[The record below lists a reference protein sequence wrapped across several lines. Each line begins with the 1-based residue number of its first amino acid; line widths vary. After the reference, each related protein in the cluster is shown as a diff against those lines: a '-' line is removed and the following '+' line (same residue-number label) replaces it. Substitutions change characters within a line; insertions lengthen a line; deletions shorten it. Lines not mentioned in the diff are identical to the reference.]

1 MKILDLYINGFGK
14 FHGRNL
20 SFEDGLNIVYG
31 KNEAG
36 KSTIHTFIRGMLFGI
51 EKQRGRASRNDLYS
65 KFEPWENSGTY
76 EGQLRLEHKGHI
88 YRIERT
94 FQKNKKE
101 FKIVDE
107 TVGKEIEPTKAFLD
121 DLLCGLSETAYNNT
135 VSIGQL
141 KSATDEGM
149 VSELKNYIANLNTTG
164 NLALNITKAVAFL
177 KGQRKE
183 LEAQMVPEA
192 ARTYTSLLS
201 EIRNTEKE
209 IASPEYE
216 NQIQSYQRLRVE
228 VKDTLEEKQRE
239 KEELLQKAAR
249 GKQVLSNNQFT
260 DQDSITAY
268 SLKTQT
274 TFDEYSEA
282 KASCNKK
289 SRKVLSVLS
298 LVIATLLLCGAG
310 ATYYFGNS
318 SYLSLTYGIDY
329 MVFCA
334 SFVGAAII
342 FYLIGLIL
350 FLRLRHRQKDMEM
363 SAKVLQEIFSRHLG
377 DSTISQEAMRAFQT
391 RMAEFT
397 RLSSAITKSEAAI
410 EQKAAEIA
418 ELAGRQEMCSE
429 VIEKQQKSQ
438 WELEKKLEH
447 LSACK
452 TQAEGLKHILA
463 ENDRIREE
471 IAAVDL
477 ALETMTGLSSSI
489 RDSFGLYL
497 NKTASDLI
505 AGITGGIYTSMSV
518 DENLNVFL
526 NTKTKLVPLESVSSG
541 TMDQVYL
548 ALRLAAAKLI
558 QTGGEGLTEC
568 SDQMPLIFDDSF
580 VLYDDDRLKT
590 ALKWLVKAYDGQII
604 MFTCH
609 QREAQML
616 TANLIPYHLIEI

>member
-1 MKILDLYINGFGK
+1 MKILDIYINGFGK
-14 FHGRNL
+14 FHDRNL
-20 SFEDGLNIVYG
+20 SFRDGLNIVYG

-51 EKQRGRASRNDLYS
+51 ERQRGRASRNDLYT
-65 KFEPWENSGTY
+65 KYEPWENSGTY
-76 EGQLRLEHKGHI
+76 EGQVRLEHKDHI

-94 FQKNKKE
+94 FHKNKKE

-107 TVGKEIEPTKAFLD
+107 TAGREVEPTKAFLD
-121 DLLCGLSETAYNNT
+121 DLLCGLSEAAYINT

-164 NLALNITKAVAFL
+164 NLALNITKAAAFL
-177 KGQRKE
+177 KSQRKE
-183 LEAQMVPEA
+183 LESQMVPEA

-201 EIRNTEKE
+201 EIRNTEKD

-216 NQIQSYQRLRVE
+216 NQIQAYQKLRSE
-228 VKDTLEEKQRE
+228 VKNTLEELQKE

-249 GKQVLSNNQFT
+249 GRQVLSSNQFS
-260 DQDSITAY
+260 DQESINVY
-268 SLKTQT
+268 SGKAQE
-274 TFDEYSEA
+274 TFDEYTEA
-282 KASCNKK
+282 RTACGKK
-289 SRKVLSVLS
+289 PRKICSVLS
-298 LVIATLLLCGAG
+298 LIIATVLLCSTGVLYYLGESNYFTAYYGLDLILLLG
-310 ATYYFGNS
+310 
-318 SYLSLTYGIDY
+318 
-329 MVFCA
+329 VFI
-334 SFVGAAII
+334 GAAII

-350 FLRLRHRQKDMEM
+350 FLRLRHSQKDMEM
-363 SAKVLQEIFSRHLG
+363 SAKILQEILSRHLG
-377 DSTISQEAMRAFQT
+377 NTDISTKAIQAFQT

-397 RLSSAITKSEAAI
+397 RLCSAVTRSEAAI
-410 EQKAAEIA
+410 AQKAAEIE
-418 ELAGRQEMCSE
+418 ELQKKQEGCGES
-429 VIEKQQKSQ
+429 IEKQQKSQ

-447 LSACK
+447 LSNCK

-471 IAAVDL
+471 ISAIDL
-477 ALETMTGLSSSI
+477 ALETMTSLSSSI

-526 NTKTKLVPLESVSSG
+526 NTKTKLVPLEQVSSG

-548 ALRLAAAKLI
+548 ALRLAAATLI
-558 QTGGEGLTEC
+558 QEGTER
-568 SDQMPLIFDDSF
+568 MPFIFDDSF
-580 VLYDDDRLKT
+580 VLYDDDRLRT
-590 ALKWLVKAYDGQII
+590 ALKWLVGAYSDQVII
-604 MFTCH
+604 FTCH

-616 TANLIPYHLIEI
+616 TANLIPYHLVEI

>member
-1 MKILDLYINGFGK
+1 MKILDIYINGFGK

-20 SFEDGLNIVYG
+20 SFGDGLNIVYG

-51 EKQRGRASRNDLYS
+51 ERQRGRASRSDLYT

-76 EGQLRLEHKGHI
+76 EGQIRLEHKEHI

-94 FQKNKKE
+94 FQKNRKE

-107 TVGKEIEPTKAFLD
+107 TAGREVEPTKAFLD
-121 DLLCGLSETAYNNT
+121 DLLNGLSETAYINT

-164 NLALNITKAVAFL
+164 NLALNITKATSFL
-177 KGQRKE
+177 KAQRKE

-209 IASPEYE
+209 ISSPEYE
-216 NQIQSYQRLRVE
+216 NQIQTYQKLKAE
-228 VKDTLEEKQRE
+228 VKTTLEERQKE
-239 KEELLQKAAR
+239 KEELIQKVAR
-249 GKQVLSNNQFT
+249 GRQILTSNQFT
-260 DQDSITAY
+260 DQDSIHAY
-268 SLKTQT
+268 SDKAQENY
-274 TFDEYSEA
+274 DEYIDAKEA
-282 KASCNKK
+282 C
-289 SRKVLSVLS
+289 SRKPKKVLSVLS
-298 LVIATLLLCGAG
+298 LILATLLLCSTGALYYMG
-310 ATYYFGNS
+310 ETNYFTTYYG
-318 SYLSLTYGIDY
+318 LELILLMGIL
-329 MVFCA
+329 
-334 SFVGAAII
+334 VGASII

-350 FLRLRHRQKDMEM
+350 FLRLRHSQKDMDM
-363 SAKVLQEIFSRHLG
+363 SAKILQEILSRHLG
-377 DSTISQEAMRAFQT
+377 DIDISEDAMKAFQS

-397 RLSSAITKSEAAI
+397 RLCNAVIKSEAAVI
-410 EQKAAEIA
+410 QKAVEIE
-418 ELAGRQEMCSE
+418 ELQKKQEGCGDT
-429 VIEKQQKSQ
+429 IEKQQKSQ

-447 LSACK
+447 LSNCK
-452 TQAEGLKHILA
+452 TQAEGLKHILS

-471 IAAVDL
+471 ISSIDL
-477 ALETMTGLSSSI
+477 ALETMTSLSSSI

-518 DENLNVFL
+518 DENLNIFL
-526 NTKTKLVPLESVSSG
+526 NTKTKLVPLEQVSSG

-548 ALRLAAAKLI
+548 ALRLAAATLI
-558 QTGGEGLTEC
+558 QEGNTR
-568 SDQMPLIFDDSF
+568 MPFIFDDSF
-580 VLYDDDRLKT
+580 VLYDDDRLRT
-590 ALKWLVKAYDGQII
+590 ALKWLVNTYSDQII
-604 MFTCH
+604 IFTCH

-616 TANLIPYHLIEI
+616 TANLIPYHLVEI

>member
-1 MKILDLYINGFGK
+1 MKIIDIYINGFGK

-20 SFEDGLNIVYG
+20 TFRDGLNIVYG

-51 EKQRGRASRNDLYS
+51 ERQRGRASRNDLYS
-65 KFEPWENSGTY
+65 KYEPWENSGTY
-76 EGQLRLEHKGHI
+76 EGQIRLEHKNHI

-107 TVGKEIEPTKAFLD
+107 TAGREIEPTKAFLD
-121 DLLCGLSETAYNNT
+121 DLLCGLSEEAYINT

-164 NLALNITKAVAFL
+164 NLALNITKSAAFL
-177 KGQRKE
+177 KAQRKE
-183 LEAQMVPEA
+183 LESQMVPEA

-209 IASPEYE
+209 ISSPEYE
-216 NQIQSYQRLRVE
+216 NQIKEYHRLRSQI
-228 VKDTLEEKQRE
+228 KTSMEEHQKE

-249 GKQVLSNNQFT
+249 GRQVLTSNHFP
-260 DQDSITAY
+260 DQSSINACLAKAQESY
-268 SLKTQT
+268 
-274 TFDEYSEA
+274 DEYVEA
-282 KASCNKK
+282 MEAC
-289 SRKVLSVLS
+289 SRKPRKIFSVLT
-298 LVIATLLLCGAG
+298 LVIATMLLCATGVLYYLGEANYFTAYYGLDLLL
-310 ATYYFGNS
+310 
-318 SYLSLTYGIDY
+318 LLGIFIGTA
-329 MVFCA
+329 M
-334 SFVGAAII
+334 I

-350 FLRLRHRQKDMEM
+350 FLRLRHSQKDMEM
-363 SAKVLQEIFSRHLG
+363 SARILQEILSRYLG
-377 DSTISQEAMRAFQT
+377 NTEITPEAIQAFQT

-397 RLSSAITKSEAAI
+397 RLSSAVSKSEAVIA
-410 EQKAAEIA
+410 QKAAEIE
-418 ELAGRQEMCSE
+418 ELSRKQENCGES
-429 VIEKQQKSQ
+429 IEMQQKGQ

-447 LSACK
+447 LSNCK

-463 ENDRIREE
+463 ENDRVREE
-471 IAAVDL
+471 ISAIDL
-477 ALETMTGLSSSI
+477 AMETMTSLSSSI
-489 RDSFGLYL
+489 RNSFGLHL

-505 AGITGGIYTSMSV
+505 TGITGGIYTSMSV

-526 NTKTKLVPLESVSSG
+526 NTKKKLVPLEQVSSG

-548 ALRLAAAKLI
+548 ALRLAAATLI
-558 QTGGEGLTEC
+558 QEGTER
-568 SDQMPLIFDDSF
+568 MPFIFDDSF
-580 VLYDDDRLKT
+580 VLYDDDRLRI
-590 ALKWLVKAYDGQII
+590 ALKWLISTYSDQVII
-604 MFTCH
+604 FTCH

-616 TANLIPYHLIEI
+616 TANLIPYHLVEI

>member
-1 MKILDLYINGFGK
+1 MKILDIYINGFGK

-51 EKQRGRASRNDLYS
+51 EKQRGRASRNDLYT

-76 EGQLRLEHKGHI
+76 EGQLRLEHKDHI

-101 FKIVDE
+101 FKVVDE
-107 TVGKEIEPTKAFLD
+107 TAGREIEPTKAFLD
-121 DLLCGLSETAYNNT
+121 DLLSGLSETAYNNT

-164 NLALNITKAVAFL
+164 NIALNITKATSFL
-177 KGQRKE
+177 KSQHKE
-183 LEAQMVPEA
+183 LESQMVPEA

-216 NQIQSYQRLRVE
+216 NQIQAYQRMRVE
-228 VKDTLEEKQRE
+228 VKDTLEVKQKE
-239 KEELLQKAAR
+239 KEELIQKVAR
-249 GKQVLSNNQFT
+249 GKQVLANNQFT

-268 SLKTQT
+268 SIKTQG
-274 TFDEYSEA
+274 TFDEYTEA
-282 KASCNKK
+282 KEVCGRKSKK
-289 SRKVLSVLS
+289 ILSVLS

-310 ATYYFGNS
+310 AVYYLGDSN
-318 SYLSLTYGIDY
+318 YLTAAYGMDSLVYI
-329 MVFCA
+329 A
-334 SFVGAAII
+334 AAVGAAII

-350 FLRLRHRQKDMEM
+350 YLRLRHRQKDMEL

-377 DSTISQEAMRAFQT
+377 DTAISMDAMRAFQA

-397 RLSSAITKSEAAI
+397 RLSSAIAKSETAI
-410 EQKAAEIA
+410 EQKAAEIT
-418 ELAGRQEMCSE
+418 ELQGRQETCGE
-429 VIEKQQKSQ
+429 VIEKQQKTQ

-471 IAAVDL
+471 LAAIDL
-477 ALETMTGLSSSI
+477 ALETMTTLSSSI

-505 AGITGGIYTSMSV
+505 AGITGGIYTSLSV

-526 NTKTKLVPLESVSSG
+526 NTKTKLVPLEQVSSG

-548 ALRLAAAKLI
+548 ALRLAAARLI
-558 QTGGEGLTEC
+558 IGDHGE
-568 SDQMPLIFDDSF
+568 MPLIFDDSF
-580 VLYDDDRLKT
+580 VLYDDDRLRT
-590 ALKWLVKAYDGQII
+590 ALRWLVKACEGQII
-604 MFTCH
+604 IFTCH

-616 TANLIPYHLIEI
+616 TANLIPYHLVEI

>member
-1 MKILDLYINGFGK
+1 MKILDIYINGFGK

-76 EGQLRLEHKGHI
+76 EGQLRLEHKDHI

-101 FKIVDE
+101 FKVVDE
-107 TVGKEIEPTKAFLD
+107 TAGREIEPTKAFLD
-121 DLLCGLSETAYNNT
+121 DLLSGLSETAYNNT

-164 NLALNITKAVAFL
+164 NIALNITKATSFL
-177 KGQRKE
+177 KSQHKE
-183 LEAQMVPEA
+183 LESQMVPEA

-216 NQIQSYQRLRVE
+216 NQIQAYQRMRVE
-228 VKDTLEEKQRE
+228 VKDTLEVKQKE
-239 KEELLQKAAR
+239 KEELIQKVAR
-249 GKQVLSNNQFT
+249 GKQVLANNQYT
-260 DQDSITAY
+260 
-268 SLKTQT
+268 
-274 TFDEYSEA
+274 EA
-282 KASCNKK
+282 KEVCGRKSKK
-289 SRKVLSVLS
+289 ILSVLS

-310 ATYYFGNS
+310 AVYYLGDSN
-318 SYLSLTYGIDY
+318 YLTAAYGMDSLVCI
-329 MVFCA
+329 A
-334 SFVGAAII
+334 AAVGAAII

-350 FLRLRHRQKDMEM
+350 YLRLRHRQKDMEL

-377 DSTISQEAMRAFQT
+377 DTAISMDAMRAFQA

-397 RLSSAITKSEAAI
+397 RLSSAIAKSETAI
-410 EQKAAEIA
+410 EQKAAEIT
-418 ELAGRQEMCSE
+418 ELQGRQETCGE
-429 VIEKQQKSQ
+429 VIEKQQKTQ

-471 IAAVDL
+471 LAAIDL
-477 ALETMTGLSSSI
+477 ALETMTTLSSSI

-505 AGITGGIYTSMSV
+505 AGITGGIYTSLSV

-526 NTKTKLVPLESVSSG
+526 NTKTKLVPLEQVSSG

-548 ALRLAAAKLI
+548 ALRLAAARLI
-558 QTGGEGLTEC
+558 IGDHGE
-568 SDQMPLIFDDSF
+568 MPLIFDDSF
-580 VLYDDDRLKT
+580 VLYDDDRLRT
-590 ALKWLVKAYDGQII
+590 ALRWLVKACEGQII
-604 MFTCH
+604 IFTCH

-616 TANLIPYHLIEI
+616 TANLIPYHLVEI